1 MFIAKSGEVVWK
13 KQNTKQLK
21 LQLVELSVTYSV
33 SGTVHEVGVA
43 LSYDEYNMYPK
54 WPFEAVLRVPL

>member
-1 MFIAKSGEVVWK
+1 MRLFEK
-13 KQNTKQLK
+13 KNTKQLK
-21 LQLVELSVTYSV
+21 LQLVELNVTVTYSV

-54 WPFEAVLRVPL
+54 WPFEAVLHVPL

>member
-1 MFIAKSGEVVWK
+1 MRLFEK
-13 KQNTKQLK
+13 KNTKQLNYCK
-21 LQLVELSVTYSV
+21 LQLVELNVTATYSV

>member
-1 MFIAKSGEVVWK
+1 MRLFEK
-13 KQNTKQLK
+13 KNTKQLK
-21 LQLVELSVTYSV
+21 LQLVELNVTVTYSV